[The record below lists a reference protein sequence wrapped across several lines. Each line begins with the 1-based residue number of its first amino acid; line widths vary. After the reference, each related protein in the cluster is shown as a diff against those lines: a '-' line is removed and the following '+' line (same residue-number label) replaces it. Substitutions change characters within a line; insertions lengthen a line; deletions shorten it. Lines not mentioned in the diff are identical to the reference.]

1 MGKHACTT
9 WQGFLQQLITL
20 ISHGYRYY
28 CLTEYPIKKQ
38 DKWETSDMKLIKKYD
53 ADIGKDKRYR
63 NQQKGRANY
72 TFLRWGKIALILR
85 SAGEYEEAGDRFVDI
100 REKDLVLEVGDTM
113 RIRIVHEGSK
123 GRVTAYLEKQV
134 YRDIKAELLDHC
146 RHRRLDVLKGRFAA
160 LNGLPGYS
168 GITQQKAGL
177 VTDIIREG
185 KKHGVTLQRKDFPI
199 RTSRKIYKVF
209 D

>member
-1 MGKHACTT
+1 MGKHVCTT
-9 WQGFLQQLITL
+9 WQGLLQQLITL
-20 ISHGYRYY
+20 IGHGYRFF
-28 CLTEYPIKKQ
+28 CLTEYPVNKQ
-38 DKWETSDMKLIKKYD
+38 DKWEAIDSKLIKKYD
-53 ADIGKDKRYR
+53 ADVGKDKRYR

-72 TFLRWGKIALILR
+72 MFLRWGKLALILR
-85 SAGEYEEAGDRFVDI
+85 SGGEYEETDDRFVDI
-100 REKDLVLEVGDTM
+100 RNKELVLEVGNTM
-113 RIRIVHEGSK
+113 HIKIVPEGSK
-123 GRVTAYLEKQV
+123 GRVTAYMDKQV

-160 LNGLPGYS
+160 LNGLPAFS

-185 KKHGVTLQRKDFPI
+185 KKHGLSLQRKDFPV
-199 RTSRKIYKVF
+199 RTARKIYKVF